1 MPRRDYGSCWDT
13 SNTMIVTERFVFVH
27 MHKTGG
33 QTINRVIS
41 NCIDD
46 HRVIGYHYPIAE
58 LPGDAGGLP
67 VVGIVRNPWDWYASW
82 YAFNKRPNIRNQL
95 FEVVSDGG
103 SADFRTT
110 VTNLAQ
116 LGSDT
121 PESADHREKLSQ
133 LLPDTL
139 AGNRAAGLTRSC
151 MQELAEADCGY
162 LSWLVSRMLGDP
174 DSDRLVAGRFENLQ
188 EEFLRIMSELGV
200 AEVDAM
206 RTEFENRARAN
217 VSRHSHYSHYYD
229 DALRDLVAARD
240 KSLVEQYGYEFQSL
254 KPAGAYYDFPAD
266 AYTDGEQGFHKLL
279 GREDNF
285 LRLNDAFNTTGIRD
299 KVEQISAERWT
310 ESDRRKIFNVHRN
323 TQSLSLVHF
332 EDFKYEK
339 PEYRDLFSEFEEEI
353 RPVVDYIASYYRNNG
368 FIVRAMLARL
378 EAGGEIPRHTDA
390 GYSLI
395 NCHRVHLPIITN
407 EEVDFFVGGETVQ
420 MREGELWEINNATEH
435 AVSNNATEDRVHLIV
450 DWMPN
455 LLNQTEN
462 EVLTADQLDEE
473 VGEAANEEM
482 LGSIIGQAN
491 QLHRA
496 GELPKAEALYR
507 QVLHFD
513 EDHVIANNLLGL
525 MYIQTRRF
533 DEAVRHIERALKI
546 APDDAQAQANL
557 GVALKEV
564 GRPEDAAKHLEESLR
579 LDPNKPRI
587 LNNLGSIYF
596 LLGRHD
602 EAIKRLEESV
612 AAQPGSVEA
621 HFNLGS
627 ALLQLQRYDEAAA
640 NLEQCVALR
649 PDFAEA
655 RNRLDRALQLLQA
668 SRAPK

>member
-1 MPRRDYGSCWDT
+1 
-13 SNTMIVTERFVFVH
+13 MIVTKRFVFVH

-41 NCIDD
+41 DCIDD
-46 HRVIGYHYPIAE
+46 HRVIGYHYPISE
-58 LPGDAGGLP
+58 LPDKASELP
-67 VVGIVRNPWDWYASW
+67 IVGIVRNPWDWYASW

-95 FEVVSDGG
+95 FEVVSAGG
-103 SADFRTT
+103 VADFRTT
-110 VTNLAQ
+110 VTNLVQ

-121 PESADHREKLSQ
+121 PESAGHREKLRQ

-139 AGNRAAGLTRSC
+139 EGNRAAGLTRSC
-151 MQELAEADCGY
+151 MQELVEADCGY
-162 LSWLVSRMLGDP
+162 LSWLVRRMLGDP
-174 DSDRLVAGRFENLQ
+174 DSNRLVAGRFENLE
-188 EEFLRIMSELGV
+188 EEFLEIMSELGV

-206 RTEFENRARAN
+206 RVEFENRARAN

-229 DALRDLVAARD
+229 DTLRDLVATRD

-254 KPAGAYYDFPAD
+254 KPAGAYYDFPDD

-285 LRLNDAFNTTGIRD
+285 LRLNETLDITAIRN
-299 KVEQISAERWT
+299 KVKQISAERWA

-332 EDFKYEK
+332 EDYKYEK

-368 FIVRAMLARL
+368 FIVRAMLAKL
-378 EAGGEIPRHTDA
+378 GTDGNIPKHVDA
-390 GYSLI
+390 GYSLM
-395 NCHRVHLPIITN
+395 NCHRVHLPIITSDA
-407 EEVDFFVGGETVQ
+407 VGFYVGGETINMQ
-420 MREGELWEINNATEH
+420 AGELWEINNAAEH
-435 AVSNNATEDRVHLIV
+435 AVSNRGSEDRVHLII

-455 LLNQTEN
+455 LRNQTE
-462 EVLTADQLDEE
+462 EQVLTVDELE
-473 VGEAANEEM
+473 GQESTAANAEM

-525 MYIQTRRF
+525 LCIQTRRF
-533 DEAVRHIERALKI
+533 DEAVEHIQRALKV
-546 APDDAQAQANL
+546 APEDAQAQANL

-564 GRPEDAAKHLEESLR
+564 GRPEDAVKHLEESLR
-579 LDPNKPRI
+579 LDPNRPRI

-602 EAIKRLEESV
+602 EAIKRFEDSV

-655 RNRLDRALQLLQA
+655 RSRLEKALQLLQA
-668 SRAPK
+668 SRTQQ